1 MMHKAPDPG
10 GRFIVIEGIEGC
22 GSSTQ
27 AAILV
32 EKLRHYQQREV
43 LATEEP
49 SVGPVGALL
58 NEVLKQKMIHPGTGE
73 PHTFGWAA
81 MALLFAADRVD
92 HVDTMVRPALRKG
105 TWVVSDRYYLS
116 SLIFQ
121 SQTNPKIGLDSVK
134 WIRSVNALA
143 VTPHLTIIL
152 KVSVETA
159 AKRRLTRG
167 GVPELYGGTELQ
179 KSLAFS
185 YSHTEAYVPDDNV
198 VVVDGEGDPEQVS
211 SRVWSVV
218 LKWWEEDQTG
228 TEGRAG
234 FPTPM

>member
-1 MMHKAPDPG
+1 MMHKAPDSG

-22 GSSTQ
+22 GGSTQ

-32 EKLRHYQQREV
+32 EKLRHYQQRSV
-43 LATEEP
+43 LSTQEP

-58 NEVLKQKMIHPGTGE
+58 LEVLKQRMIHPGTGE

-92 HVDTMVRPALRKG
+92 HVDTMVRPALKKG
-105 TWVVSDRYYLS
+105 TWVVSDRYELS

-121 SQTNPKIGLDSVK
+121 SMTCPKKDFDSVE
-134 WIRSVNALA
+134 WIRMVNARA
-143 VTPHLTIIL
+143 VRPHLTVIL

-159 AKRRLTRG
+159 AKRRSTRG
-167 GVPELYGGTELQ
+167 GVPELYGENHLQ
-179 KSLAFS
+179 KHLAFA
-185 YSHTEAYVPDDNV
+185 YSRPDVFVPYDNV
-198 VVVDGEGDPEQVS
+198 VIVDGEGTPEQVS
-211 SRVWSVV
+211 SRVWASV

-228 TEGRAG
+228 TEGRPG